1 MLFGVQLGYL
11 FVLLLVL
18 VAVLH
23 LVPFVDQTNQL
34 SLLLLLQV
42 RDEFGTFLH
51 IVVIIEQREDLNS
64 TVLPL
69 FRVAWYFVPFLRV
82 PHSAVPLI
90 H

>member
-1 MLFGVQLGYL
+1 MYGRFFHHTLMQTLFGVQLGYL

-42 RDEFGTFLH
+42 RDE
-51 IVVIIEQREDLNS
+51 
-64 TVLPL
+64 
-69 FRVAWYFVPFLRV
+69 
-82 PHSAVPLI
+82 
-90 H
+90 